1 MKLNEKATDEQ
12 NKKHVGIKWE
22 AYVTDLHGFRPAT
35 KCDCH
40 LGDDDNDD
48 DDDDNEDDDDDD
60 LCGPKQARLSSCQP
74 PITPRV
80 ITSVLCSQKSENLN
94 PRQLQK
100 KDHQSQVVKFYHFH
114 IW

>member
-1 MKLNEKATDEQ
+1 MKLNKKATDEQ
-12 NKKHVGIKWE
+12 NKKHVGRNWE

-80 ITSVLCSQKSENLN
+80 ITSVLNAHPPHKS
-94 PRQLQK
+94 RK
-100 KDHQSQVVKFYHFH
+100 T
-114 IW
+114 

>member
-1 MKLNEKATDEQ
+1 MYEAEWNATDEQ
-12 NKKHVGIKWE
+12 NKKHVGINWE

-80 ITSVLCSQKSENLN
+80 ITSVLCRSTQKSENLN
-94 PRQLQK
+94 PRQMQK
-100 KDHQSQVVKFYHFH
+100 R
-114 IW
+114 ITNPNW

>member
-1 MKLNEKATDEQ
+1 MYEALNKKATDEQ
-12 NKKHVGIKWE
+12 NNKQ
-22 AYVTDLHGFRPAT
+22 ADVTDLHGFRPAT

-60 LCGPKQARLSSCQP
+60 LSGPKQARLSSCQP

-80 ITSVLCSQKSENLN
+80 ITSVLNAHPPHKS
-94 PRQLQK
+94 RK
-100 KDHQSQVVKFYHFH
+100 T
-114 IW
+114 